1 MRFKKKCNSF
11 QIAIDIGPAIFCSF
25 MRLFKILV
33 KHWVGVGC
41 VIGAV
46 IDLGLASD
54 ITHE

>member
-1 MRFKKKCNSF
+1 MRCNKECNKF
-11 QIAIDIGPAIFCSF
+11 QIAIDIGPAMFCRC
-25 MRLFKILV
+25 MRLFKFLV
-33 KHWVGVGC
+33 KHWVGGGC